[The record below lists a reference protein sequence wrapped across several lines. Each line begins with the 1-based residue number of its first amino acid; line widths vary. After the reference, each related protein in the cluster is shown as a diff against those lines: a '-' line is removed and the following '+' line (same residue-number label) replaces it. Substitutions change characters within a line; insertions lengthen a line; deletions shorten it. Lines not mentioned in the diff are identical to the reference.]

1 MGYYIQFSGITTNLK
16 TPVLTFDRV
25 VMDIL
30 PEPRLLA
37 LLGYQ
42 RYFTTNFNGVKSSVY
57 RNMAGKDK
65 KENIPTIKMNGVP
78 FVIDTD
84 SIAPNK
90 RVVIEISYDGQ
101 PNTSESTLFA
111 DLGGLT
117 DNLNGRLYDLKFFLG
132 NRIVA
137 HYNPEFKNVQDLSGN
152 GKHAT
157 INSGT
162 FVEDKTVM
170 GNIISAGTFNLNNE
184 VVRKFSLPS
193 ATKISDAKTIMNA
206 SGNFSIDAS
215 KKITTNS
222 PFVSSNNELNILSSK
237 ISSTSSK
244 LSSSGQLN
252 VNGSKLI
259 GNKTDFITDSV
270 LNAESHVIK
279 SGDINLKSDSKSFSE
294 VNEIKSGSSSLLV
307 DTEVISQQT
316 KISSVQIDFTGYG
329 SKSTE
334 SSKTNGG
341 GAVMGIK
348 TLSPDIIVSKI
359 KSSGSTQL
367 ISRTKLSSSSIP
379 THVKEIQS
387 ELLVRT
393 GIQSD
398 TVIRRGI
405 KSNLQTISFANTELK
420 I

>member
-1 MGYYIQFSGITTNLK
+1 MGYYIQFSGITNHLK

-25 VMDIL
+25 IMDFMA
-30 PEPRLLA
+30 EHRLLA

-42 RYFTTNFNGVKSSVY
+42 RYFTTNFNGVKSSLY

-65 KENIPTIKMNGVP
+65 KENLPTIKMNGIP

-84 SIAPNK
+84 TVPTSK
-90 RVVIEISYDGQ
+90 RVVLEFSFDGK

-162 FVEDKTVM
+162 FVEDKTVT

-215 KKITTNS
+215 KIITTNY
-222 PFVSSNNELNILSSK
+222 PFISKNNKLDIFLSK
-237 ISSTSSK
+237 ISSASSK
-244 LSSSGQLN
+244 LTSSGQMN
-252 VNGSKLI
+252 VNGSKVMD
-259 GNKTDFITDSV
+259 NKTDFITDSV

-279 SGDINLKSDSKSFSE
+279 SGDINLKSDTKSFSE

-307 DTEVISQQT
+307 DTEVTSQQT
-316 KISSVQIDFTGYG
+316 KISSVQSDFVG
-329 SKSTE
+329 SGSISTE

-341 GAVMGIK
+341 GAVMSIK
-348 TLSPDIIVSKI
+348 SLSPDVVVSKI

-387 ELLVRT
+387 ELFIRT

-405 KSNLQTISFANTELK
+405 KSNLQTISYTDTELK